1 MIEKEGIFSNKVIL
15 SPFWL
20 LCVRLSVSLTGFY
33 MQSEPKQKKTVL
45 IYQQFWRK
53 PGQWINVHCTE
64 LLILS
69 AFSCTQ
75 ITKEALSADSTVI
88 TGQRFTTLLDSDC
101 LGEWILKK
109 DCFLW
114 PKKQHQL
121 RLLKDQGPP
130 TTVFLKN
137 SLTLT
142 NIIHEGM
149 SHLGSNLFWLQNSVR
164 SLYIYN
170 DSRGIS

>member
-1 MIEKEGIFSNKVIL
+1 MVFIWRVSQNK
-15 SPFWL
+15 
-20 LCVRLSVSLTGFY
+20 
-33 MQSEPKQKKTVL
+33 KKAVL

-53 PGQWINVHCTE
+53 PGQWINVHCID

-88 TGQRFTTLLDSDC
+88 TGQRFTTLLDSDR

-109 DCFLW
+109 DCCLW

-121 RLLKDQGPP
+121 RFLKDQGPP

-164 SLYIYN
+164 TLYFYN
-170 DSRGIS
+170 DSLAIS